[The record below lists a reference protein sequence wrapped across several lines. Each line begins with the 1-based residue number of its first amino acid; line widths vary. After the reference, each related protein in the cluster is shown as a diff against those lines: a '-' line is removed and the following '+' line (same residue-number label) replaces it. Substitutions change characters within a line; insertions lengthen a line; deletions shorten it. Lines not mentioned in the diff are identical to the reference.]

1 MIFGAGQGQGE
12 SETGRLEAFSDGV
25 LAVIITIM
33 ALELKAPEGETFH
46 SLRDR
51 LPALLFYILSFT
63 FVGIY
68 WNNHHHLLRAARRIS
83 AGVMWANLHLLFWLS
98 LIPVLTEWVGEHHTK
113 TAPAATYGV
122 VGLGSA
128 VAFTILVQ
136 AIIRADGS
144 SSLVATAIGSD
155 TRLAA
160 GVCGRDRAGVRVPVD
175 LLRSVRRGG
184 GDVVHPRPPPQPGE
198 HGRLRRLIPRAGPA
212 ALHRVAPSSQSAMLR
227 ARTGIGSEPWSSTAA
242 WNAGSENAGPSRCLA
257 SSLIRRISSLPVR

>member
-1 MIFGAGQGQGE
+1 MIFGAGRDAGSQGE

-33 ALELKAPEGETFH
+33 ALELKPPVDGTFSKLH
-46 SLRDR
+46 ER
-51 LPALLFYILSFT
+51 LPELLIYILSFT
-63 FVGIY
+63 FIGIY

-98 LIPVLTEWVGEHHTK
+98 LIPVLTEWVGEHYEK

-128 VAFTILVQ
+128 IAFTILVQ

-155 TRLAA
+155 TKGRVSLLAYA
-160 GVCGRDRAGVRVPVD
+160 AATALAFVSPWITYALFIAVAVMWFVPD
-175 LLRSVRRGG
+175 
-184 GDVVHPRPPPQPGE
+184 
-198 HGRLRRLIPRAGPA
+198 RRLSR
-212 ALHRVAPSSQSAMLR
+212 PSA
-227 ARTGIGSEPWSSTAA
+227 
-242 WNAGSENAGPSRCLA
+242 
-257 SSLIRRISSLPVR
+257 

>member
-33 ALELKAPEGETFH
+33 ALELKAPVEGTFK
-46 SLRDR
+46 SLHER
-51 LPALLFYILSFT
+51 LPELLFYILSFT

-98 LIPVLTEWVGEHHTK
+98 LIPVLTEWVGEHHAE
-113 TAPAATYGV
+113 TAPAATYGIV
-122 VGLGSA
+122 CLGAAVG
-128 VAFTILVQ
+128 FTILVQ

-155 TRLAA
+155 TKGRVSLLAYA
-160 GVCGRDRAGVRVPVD
+160 AATALAFVSPWIAYAVFIAVALMWFIPD
-175 LLRSVRRGG
+175 
-184 GDVVHPRPPPQPGE
+184 
-198 HGRLRRLIPRAGPA
+198 RRLSR
-212 ALHRVAPSSQSAMLR
+212 PSPDAV
-227 ARTGIGSEPWSSTAA
+227 T
-242 WNAGSENAGPSRCLA
+242 
-257 SSLIRRISSLPVR
+257 

>member
-25 LAVIITIM
+25 IAVIITIM
-33 ALELKAPEGETFH
+33 ALELKPPEDGTFR
-46 SLRDR
+46 SLHAR

-98 LIPVLTEWVGEHHTK
+98 LIPVLTEWVGEHHTE

-122 VGLGSA
+122 MGLGAA
-128 VAFTILVQ
+128 VAFTILVR

-155 TRLAA
+155 TKGRVSLLAYA
-160 GVCGRDRAGVRVPVD
+160 AATVLAFVSPWISYALFVAVAVMWFIPD
-175 LLRSVRRGG
+175 
-184 GDVVHPRPPPQPGE
+184 
-198 HGRLRRLIPRAGPA
+198 RRL
-212 ALHRVAPSSQSAMLR
+212 
-227 ARTGIGSEPWSSTAA
+227 
-242 WNAGSENAGPSRCLA
+242 SRPGTDA
-257 SSLIRRISSLPVR
+257 VT

>member
-25 LAVIITIM
+25 IAVIITIM
-33 ALELKAPEGETFH
+33 AFELKPPEEPTFH
-46 SLRDR
+46 SLHDR
-51 LPALLFYILSFT
+51 LPALLFYVLSFT

-83 AGVMWANLHLLFWLS
+83 AGVMWSNLHLLFWLS
-98 LIPVLTEWVGEHHTK
+98 LIPVTTEWVGEHHTQ
-113 TAPAATYGV
+113 TAPAATYGI

-155 TRLAA
+155 TKGRVSLLAYA
-160 GVCGRDRAGVRVPVD
+160 AATVLAFVSPWITYALFVAVAVMWFIPD
-175 LLRSVRRGG
+175 
-184 GDVVHPRPPPQPGE
+184 
-198 HGRLRRLIPRAGPA
+198 RRLS
-212 ALHRVAPSSQSAMLR
+212 RV
-227 ARTGIGSEPWSSTAA
+227 STDAV
-242 WNAGSENAGPSRCLA
+242 P
-257 SSLIRRISSLPVR
+257 

>member
-33 ALELKAPEGETFH
+33 ALELKAPEGDTFH

-98 LIPVLTEWVGEHHTK
+98 LIPVLTEWIGEHYEK

-122 VGLGSA
+122 VGFGSA
-128 VAFTILVQ
+128 VAFTILIR

-155 TRLAA
+155 TKGRVSMLAYA
-160 GVCGRDRAGVRVPVD
+160 AATVLAFVSPWISYALFVAVAVMWFIPD
-175 LLRSVRRGG
+175 
-184 GDVVHPRPPPQPGE
+184 
-198 HGRLRRLIPRAGPA
+198 RRL
-212 ALHRVAPSSQSAMLR
+212 SQA
-227 ARTGIGSEPWSSTAA
+227 STDA
-242 WNAGSENAGPSRCLA
+242 
-257 SSLIRRISSLPVR
+257 

>member
-25 LAVIITIM
+25 IAVIITIM
-33 ALELKAPEGETFH
+33 ALELKPPEDGTFR
-46 SLRDR
+46 SLHAR

-98 LIPVLTEWVGEHHTK
+98 LIPVLTEWVGEHHTE

-122 VGLGSA
+122 MGLGAA
-128 VAFTILVQ
+128 VAFTILVR

-155 TRLAA
+155 TKGRVSMLAYA
-160 GVCGRDRAGVRVPVD
+160 AATVLAFVSPWISYALFVAVAVMWFIPD
-175 LLRSVRRGG
+175 
-184 GDVVHPRPPPQPGE
+184 
-198 HGRLRRLIPRAGPA
+198 RRL
-212 ALHRVAPSSQSAMLR
+212 SQA
-227 ARTGIGSEPWSSTAA
+227 STD
-242 WNAGSENAGPSRCLA
+242 G
-257 SSLIRRISSLPVR
+257 

>member
-1 MIFGAGQGQGE
+1 MIFGAGQEGQGE

-25 LAVIITIM
+25 IAVIITIM
-33 ALELKAPEGETFH
+33 ALELKPPEDGSFR
-46 SLRDR
+46 SLHAR

-83 AGVMWANLHLLFWLS
+83 PGVMWANLHLLFWLS

-122 VGLGSA
+122 MGLGAA
-128 VAFTILVQ
+128 VAFTILVR

-155 TRLAA
+155 TKGRVSLLAYA
-160 GVCGRDRAGVRVPVD
+160 AATVLAFVSPWISYALFIAVAVMWFIPD
-175 LLRSVRRGG
+175 
-184 GDVVHPRPPPQPGE
+184 
-198 HGRLRRLIPRAGPA
+198 RRLSRA
-212 ALHRVAPSSQSAMLR
+212 
-227 ARTGIGSEPWSSTAA
+227 STD
-242 WNAGSENAGPSRCLA
+242 
-257 SSLIRRISSLPVR
+257 V